1 MHINICYKM
10 GKDAQTQLISALTDR
25 QRDNN
30 QFITFH
36 APTVPM
42 LITKKWLC
50 VHFDLVYPG
59 GRVNSRALYSK
70 VLTPAVIRSMGMS
83 VEEMRSTA
91 LKTFDR
97 QQTIQLIK
105 LLDL

>member
-1 MHINICYKM
+1 M
-10 GKDAQTQLISALTDR
+10 GKDAQDQLISALVDR
-25 QRDNN
+25 QTDKI
-30 QFITFH
+30 QFTTFH
-36 APTVPM
+36 APSVPM
-42 LITKKWLC
+42 LISKKWLC

-59 GRVNSRALYSK
+59 GRVNTRALYSK

-83 VEEMRSTA
+83 VMEMRSAA

-97 QQTIQLIK
+97 QQTIKLIK

>member
-1 MHINICYKM
+1 M
-10 GKDAQTQLISALTDR
+10 GEGEQYQLLNELKDRVSPWATLTTDHEPR
-25 QRDNN
+25 
-30 QFITFH
+30 I
-36 APTVPM
+36 VPM

-59 GRVNSRALYSK
+59 GRVNIRALYSK

-83 VEEMRSTA
+83 EAEIRSPC

-97 QQTIQLIK
+97 QQTVLLIK